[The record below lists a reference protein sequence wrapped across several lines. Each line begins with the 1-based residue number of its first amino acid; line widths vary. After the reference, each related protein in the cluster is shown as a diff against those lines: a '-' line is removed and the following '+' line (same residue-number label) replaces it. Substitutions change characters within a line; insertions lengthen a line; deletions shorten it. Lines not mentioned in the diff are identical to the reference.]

1 MRHIVLNNIILP
13 FAAADVQDGEA
24 ETIEVDEKLAA
35 TLALAAE
42 TGALVTAAGELL
54 TDEQEV
60 SKIRESLVSDLRE
73 TAYMKRKASAQ
84 NRGR

>member
-1 MRHIVLNNIILP
+1 MKHIVLNNIILP

-54 TDEQEV
+54 TDEQEA
-60 SKIRESLVSDLRE
+60 SQIRGSLASDLRE
-73 TAYMKRKASAQ
+73 TAYTIRKASAQ
-84 NRGR
+84 NKGL

>member
-42 TGALVTAAGELL
+42 TGALVTADGELL
-54 TDEQEV
+54 TGEPEV
-60 SKIRESLVSDLRE
+60 SKIRESLASDLRE
-73 TAYMKRKASAQ
+73 TAYMMRKASAQ
-84 NRGR
+84 NRGL

>member
-1 MRHIVLNNIILP
+1 MKHIVLNNIILP

-42 TGALVTAAGELL
+42 TGALVTAAG
-54 TDEQEV
+54 DIIDDMEQV
-60 SKIRESLVSDLRE
+60 SKIRESLAEALRE
-73 TAYMKRKASAQ
+73 TPYAKRKNEETQ
-84 NRGR
+84 KGR